1 MFCFVLKC
9 YHYFK
14 IVENVFKGLKIRGK
28 MDWLDWVGKIVFV
41 KLKDGAIFSY
51 SKVLAYEDPYLSITD
66 RDGLPVVIHVL
77 SIERIKEEGER

>member
-1 MFCFVLKC
+1 
-9 YHYFK
+9 
-14 IVENVFKGLKIRGK
+14 

-51 SKVLAYEDPYLSITD
+51 SKVLTYEDPYLSITD